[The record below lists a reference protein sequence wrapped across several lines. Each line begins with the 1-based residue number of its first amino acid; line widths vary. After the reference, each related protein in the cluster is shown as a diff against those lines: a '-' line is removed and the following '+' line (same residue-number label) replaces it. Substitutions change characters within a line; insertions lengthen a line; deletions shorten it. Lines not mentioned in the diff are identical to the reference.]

1 MIDERFRIELASWE
15 SDQPALRAVR
25 EQVFIV
31 EQKVPEDEEFDDL
44 DPRSVHALAFDA
56 EGRPIATGRLT
67 PEHKIGRMAVL
78 AEWRGK
84 GVGDAILR
92 VLLEQA
98 RAMGYPELALHSQ
111 VHAIPFYAKHGFV
124 AEGAEFDE
132 CGIAHRLM
140 RLSLAPRDMSPAL
153 GKKLGAAPESR
164 VVDVETLAQAR
175 AITDELIGAA
185 RHKLW
190 IYTRDLDRLLYD
202 RNEALDAIKRVA
214 LAGRGAQVLILC
226 HEAGDAVRDGHRLLK
241 LAARLSSFIQLRRPV
256 TDEDRQYPSAF
267 LLNDTGGFFL
277 RTLGSR
283 FEGEAET
290 HAPGRQR
297 TLLNYFEQVWNRA
310 EPDIELRQLSV

>member
-1 MIDERFRIELASWE
+1 
-15 SDQPALRAVR
+15 
-25 EQVFIV
+25 
-31 EQKVPEDEEFDDL
+31 
-44 DPRSVHALAFDA
+44 
-56 EGRPIATGRLT
+56 
-67 PEHKIGRMAVL
+67 
-78 AEWRGK
+78 
-84 GVGDAILR
+84 
-92 VLLEQA
+92 
-98 RAMGYPELALHSQ
+98 
-111 VHAIPFYAKHGFV
+111 
-124 AEGAEFDE
+124 
-132 CGIAHRLM
+132 M
-140 RLSLAPRDMSPAL
+140 RLSLAPRDTSPAL

-241 LAARLSSFIQLRRPV
+241 LATRLSSFIQLRRPV

>member
-98 RAMGYPELALHSQ
+98 RAMGYPELSLHSQ
-111 VHAIPFYAKHGFV
+111 VHAIPFYAKQGFV

-132 CGIAHRLM
+132 CGIAHRVM
-140 RLSLAPRDMSPAL
+140 RLSLAPRDTSPAL

-290 HAPGRQR
+290 HSPGRQR